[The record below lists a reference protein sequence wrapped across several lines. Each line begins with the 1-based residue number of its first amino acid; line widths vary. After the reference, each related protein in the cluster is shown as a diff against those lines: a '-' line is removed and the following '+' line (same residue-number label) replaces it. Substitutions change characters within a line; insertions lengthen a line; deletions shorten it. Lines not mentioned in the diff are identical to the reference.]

1 MIRIAI
7 YSGSSEELRC
17 IRRLLSAYSIQ
28 HSWADCQVIV
38 LQNCTQLGEKQET
51 VDILIADVSD
61 PQAVQMMKA
70 QKAQY
75 PPMLI
80 FPIAG
85 PDVPPT
91 RYVCPEIMPC
101 GLFWRPVTVVSAQ
114 PVVEQMMACIH
125 DKVIPASQSSFRIS
139 GKQKI
144 QDIPFESILF
154 FEAREKKL
162 ALRLKEQ
169 EILFSGTL
177 SQLEAELPPE
187 FIRCHKSFLVNQ
199 AHILWVD
206 RSNSVIVLD
215 NQMELPISRGYKK
228 VFWEVFRDEK

>member
-7 YSGSSEELRC
+7 YSSSQEELLC
-17 IRRLLSAYSIQ
+17 IRRLLTTYSIQ
-28 HSWADCQVIV
+28 HSWADCQVTV
-38 LQNCTQLGEKQET
+38 LQSCKQLGENQQT

-61 PQAVQMMKA
+61 PQAVEMMKA

-75 PPMLI
+75 PPVLI

-85 PDVPPT
+85 ADITPT
-91 RYVCPEIMPC
+91 RYVRPEIMPC
-101 GLFWRPVTVVSAQ
+101 GLFWRPVTAASAQ

-125 DKVIPASQSSFRIS
+125 DQVIPSSQSSFRIS

-144 QDIPFESILF
+144 QDIPFGSILF

-162 ALRLKEQ
+162 ALRLQEQ
-169 EILFSGTL
+169 EILFPGTL
-177 SQLEAELPPE
+177 AQLETELPPE